1 MSMTKALIVL
11 FIPVLF
17 ALNATAEDITDA
29 TAGQKAEIVEKAR
42 VQEIKDAA
50 TDVENEAVLLVDEAK
65 KKLDSE
71 EADDTKK

>member
-1 MSMTKALIVL
+1 MSMTKALITL
-11 FIPVLF
+11 FIPALF

-71 EADDTKK
+71 ETDDTKK